1 MTESLDKSGNLQ
13 RTLGLLRPDA
23 LEQKENVL
31 QLAKDAGL
39 KLQFESLR
47 TLSEDDVRKLLVDCD
62 PDTVTAWSSQ
72 PVYAFVL
79 EGPNAIEV
87 WKGILGSESSKASG
101 LCISCVSS
109 RSEAVAARQIKYI
122 TSSTSSGSI
131 ASKTSPKT
139 TKRASGGRKTAT
151 GPSGIAAPGQTKG
164 SGRGSA
170 NNATPAKAVAPK
182 PTLQRPTS
190 ASAVASAKTSASN
203 PASQTAIKPVTSRR
217 LSQPARR
224 ASSASQPPT
233 PPPTERRSSLAR
245 ARTTRPA
252 NDEPKSGTTAKSS
265 NLNARQTSVHLN
277 RTEQANRR
285 ASVASAASARKLS
298 TTGGISKPPLS
309 VLTGRTRKYSR
320 AEKRPDEK
328 SLAPTQDKPQRKP
341 QPKIDEVEPEEEV
354 KEAETKAETEPE
366 PELKPVVALFEDDLV
381 APVPDP
387 TESVA
392 SSAGTLSDIESWTKD
407 CRQDDSEHDA
417 EVAAAT
423 SAAMP
428 TLERPSSARASFSP
442 NSVASLPRPETPE
455 VDQLRQRFE
464 TLAYSPTFEKR
475 KTPTIS
481 PEIASRLKDLRP
493 RGPTGTRVKTMVS
506 FFMDEN
512 LHKWEF

>member
-1 MTESLDKSGNLQ
+1 M
-13 RTLGLLRPDA
+13 
-23 LEQKENVL
+23 
-31 QLAKDAGL
+31 
-39 KLQFESLR
+39 
-47 TLSEDDVRKLLVDCD
+47 
-62 PDTVTAWSSQ
+62 
-72 PVYAFVL
+72 
-79 EGPNAIEV
+79 
-87 WKGILGSESSKASG
+87 
-101 LCISCVSS
+101 
-109 RSEAVAARQIKYI
+109 
-122 TSSTSSGSI
+122 
-131 ASKTSPKT
+131 
-139 TKRASGGRKTAT
+139 SGGRKSAT
-151 GPSGIAAPGQTKG
+151 GPSGIAAPGQPKG

-170 NNATPAKAVAPK
+170 NNATPVTKTVAPK
-182 PTLQRPTS
+182 PTTQRPTS
-190 ASAVASAKTSASN
+190 AAASAKSTPPPRNA
-203 PASQTAIKPVTSRR
+203 ASQTAGIKPVTSRR
-217 LSQPARR
+217 LSQPVRR
-224 ASSASQPPT
+224 PSSASSQPPASVQT

-245 ARTTRPA
+245 ARTTRPPTT
-252 NDEPKSGTTAKSS
+252 NDDPKSGSTARSS
-265 NLNARQTSVHLN
+265 NLNARPTSVHLT
-277 RTEQANRR
+277 RTEQGNRR
-285 ASVASAASARKLS
+285 ASSVSNAASARKLS

-328 SLAPTQDKPQRKP
+328 SLGTTPIEEKSQRQP
-341 QPKIDEVEPEEEV
+341 PHPKIDEVEPEEEAKV
-354 KEAETKAETEPE
+354 KEAETKAESESESESESETRPESE
-366 PELKPVVALFEDDLV
+366 PELKPVVALFEDDHLV

-392 SSAGTLSDIESWTKD
+392 SSAGTLSDIESWSKD

-423 SAAMP
+423 SAAIP